1 MLHFL
6 NIVIINI
13 QAVTAFSCENIYQN
27 FDMKIKQFAHEYG
40 PNNKTKLT
48 L

>member
-6 NIVIINI
+6 NLVIINI
-13 QAVTAFSCENIYQN
+13 QAVTAFSFEIICQN
-27 FDMKIKQFAHEYG
+27 FDMKIKQFAHEYR
-40 PNNKTKLT
+40 PNNKTKLN